1 MTTVLQ
7 QFDKKQLG
15 VRQKVAEQDFR
26 NRING
31 VSSMTDVSR
40 FNSGAL
46 LVKGAIEAV
55 LCPSVHAIL
64 PAYVE
69 RAAKGYVLHQTLDM
83 ASIGPIAFE
92 FYMVRPEADIQKD
105 LVQLFEQVEN
115 DYRREIDYYNSA
127 ILEKEIESQIQREL
141 RLEQKQ
147 QAEAEQ
153 ARRDRITSEV
163 KIALGATK

>member
-7 QFDKKQLG
+7 QFDKKQLAA
-15 VRQKVAEQDFR
+15 RQKVAEQEFR

-55 LCPSVHAIL
+55 LCPSAHAII
-64 PAYVE
+64 PAFIE

-92 FYMVRPEADIQKD
+92 FYMVRPEVDIQKD
-105 LVQLFEQVEN
+105 LIEVFEQVEAA
-115 DYRREIDYYNSA
+115 YRAEIEGYNNA

-147 QAEAEQ
+147 QADDEQ
-153 ARRDRITSEV
+153 ARRDRITQEV
-163 KIALGATK
+163 RDALGAK